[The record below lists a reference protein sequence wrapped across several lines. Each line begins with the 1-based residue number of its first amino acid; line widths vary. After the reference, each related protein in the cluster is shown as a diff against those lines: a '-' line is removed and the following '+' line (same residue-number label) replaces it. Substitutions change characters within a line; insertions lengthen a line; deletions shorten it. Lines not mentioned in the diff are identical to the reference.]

1 MSSKIV
7 VDNSEVD
14 RLLNG
19 LDLFSK
25 QQCLYKALMKTGDEI
40 VKMGRTALSSTGA
53 RIDPKQLTGIKKK
66 GDNVVNSVYVTIN
79 KHPLNHLFEGGTKPR
94 QYTQRQGIALKK
106 PHSTGAMKSYNFF
119 GTALEQNA
127 QKIEELI
134 EQNITQQLNAL
145 ID

>member
-1 MSSKIV
+1 MNSIR
-7 VDNSEVD
+7 VDKSEVD
-14 RLLNG
+14 RLLNE

-25 QQCLYKALMKTGDEI
+25 QQCLYKALMKTGDNI
-40 VKMGRTALSSTGA
+40 VAMGRTALENTGA
-53 RIDPKQLTGIKKK
+53 KINPKQLSGIKKR

-79 KHPLNHLFEGGTKPR
+79 KHPLNHFFEGGTKER
-94 QYTQRQGIALKK
+94 FYTQRNGIALRK
-106 PHSTGAMKSYNFF
+106 PHSTGAMRSYNFF
-119 GTALEQNA
+119 GTALEQNS

>member
-1 MSSKIV
+1 MNNIKI
-7 VDNSEVD
+7 DKSEVD
-14 RLLNG
+14 RLLND

-25 QQCLYKALMKTGDEI
+25 QQCLYKALMKTGDSI
-40 VKMGRTALSSTGA
+40 VKMGRNALTATGA
-53 RIDPKQLTGIKKK
+53 NINPKQLSGIKKK

-79 KHPLNHLFEGGTKPR
+79 KHPLNHFFEGGTKPR
-94 QYTQRQGIALKK
+94 AYTQRQGIALKK
-106 PHSTGAMKSYNFF
+106 PHSTGAMRSYNFF

-134 EQNITQQLNAL
+134 EQNITQQLNQI

>member
-1 MSSKIV
+1 MNNIKI
-7 VDNSEVD
+7 DKSEVD
-14 RLLNG
+14 RLLND

-25 QQCLYKALMKTGDEI
+25 QQCLYKALMKVGDEI
-40 VKMGRTALSSTGA
+40 VKMGRSALSSTGA
-53 RIDPKQLTGIKKK
+53 KIDPKQLSGIKKK

-94 QYTQRQGIALKK
+94 QYTQLKGITLKK
-106 PHSTGAMKSYNFF
+106 PHSTGAMRSYNFF
-119 GTALEQNA
+119 GSALEQNA

-134 EQNITQQLNAL
+134 EQNITIQLNQL

>member
-1 MSSKIV
+1 MNSVV
-7 VDNSEVD
+7 VDKSEVD
-14 RLLNG
+14 RLLAE

-25 QQCLYKALMKTGDEI
+25 QQCLYKALMKVGDEI
-40 VKMGRTALSSTGA
+40 VKIGRNALSSTGA
-53 RIDPKQLTGIKKK
+53 KIYPKQLTGIKKK

-119 GTALEQNA
+119 GQALEQNA

-134 EQNITQQLNAL
+134 EQNITLQLNAL
-145 ID
+145 TD

>member
-1 MSSKIV
+1 MNSVV
-7 VDNSEVD
+7 VDKSEVD
-14 RLLNG
+14 RLLNE

-25 QQCLYKALMKTGDEI
+25 QQCLYKALMKVGDEI
-40 VKMGRTALSSTGA
+40 VKMGRNALSSTGA
-53 RIDPKQLTGIKKK
+53 KIDPKQLTGIKKK

-79 KHPLNHLFEGGTKPR
+79 KHPLNHFFEGGTKQR

-106 PHSTGAMKSYNFF
+106 PHSTGAMRPYYFF
-119 GTALEQNA
+119 GSTLEQNA

>member
-1 MSSKIV
+1 MNNIK
-7 VDNSEVD
+7 VDKSEVD
-14 RLLNG
+14 RLLDE

-25 QQCLYKALMKTGDEI
+25 QQCLYKALMKVGDEI
-40 VKMGRTALSSTGA
+40 VKMGRYALNSTGA
-53 RIDPKQLTGIKKK
+53 KIDPKQLSGIKKR
-66 GDNVVNSVYVTIN
+66 GENVTNSVYVTIN

-94 QYTQRQGIALKK
+94 AYTQLKGTTLRK

-119 GTALEQNA
+119 GSALEQNA

-145 ID
+145 TD

>member
-7 VDNSEVD
+7 VDKSEVD
-14 RLLNG
+14 RLLND

-25 QQCLYKALMKTGDEI
+25 QQCLYKALMKVGDEI
-40 VKMGRTALSSTGA
+40 VKMGRTALTASGA
-53 RIDPKQLTGIKKK
+53 KIDPKQLQGIKKR
-66 GDNVVNSVYVTIN
+66 GENVTNSVYVTIN

-94 QYTQRQGIALKK
+94 AYTQLKGTTLRK
-106 PHSTGAMKSYNFF
+106 PHSTGAMRSYNFF

-134 EQNITQQLNAL
+134 EQNITIQLNAL
-145 ID
+145 TD

>member
-1 MSSKIV
+1 MNSVV
-7 VDNSEVD
+7 VDKSEVD
-14 RLLNG
+14 RLLAE

-25 QQCLYKALMKTGDEI
+25 QQCLYKALMKVGDEI
-40 VKMGRTALSSTGA
+40 VKMGRSALSSTGA
-53 RIDPKQLTGIKKK
+53 KIDPKQLTGIKKK

-94 QYTQRQGIALKK
+94 QYTQRQGITLKK

-134 EQNITQQLNAL
+134 EQNITTQLNQ
-145 ID
+145 IVN

>member
-1 MSSKIV
+1 MSKIV
-7 VDNSEVD
+7 VDKSEVD
-14 RLLNG
+14 RLLNE

-25 QQCLYKALMKTGDEI
+25 QQCLYKALMKVGDEI
-40 VKMGRTALSSTGA
+40 VKMGKSALSSTGA
-53 RIDPKQLTGIKKK
+53 KIDPKQLSGIKKR
-66 GDNVVNSVYVTIN
+66 GDNVVNSVYVTID

-94 QYTQRQGIALKK
+94 AYTQRQGITLRK

-119 GTALEQNA
+119 GTALEQNT

-134 EQNITQQLNAL
+134 EQNITTQLNAL

>member
-1 MSSKIV
+1 MNSVV
-7 VDNSEVD
+7 VDKSEVD
-14 RLLNG
+14 RLLNE

-25 QQCLYKALMKTGDEI
+25 QQCLYKALMKVGDSI
-40 VKMGRTALSSTGA
+40 VAMGRTALENTAA
-53 RIDPKQLTGIKKK
+53 RINPKQLSGIKKR

-79 KHPLNHLFEGGTKPR
+79 KHPLNHFFEGGTKER
-94 QYTQRQGIALKK
+94 FYTQRQGITLRK
-106 PHSTGAMKSYNFF
+106 PHSTGAMRSYNFF
-119 GTALEQNA
+119 GTALEQNS

>member
-1 MSSKIV
+1 MNNIK
-7 VDNSEVD
+7 VDKHEVD
-14 RLLNG
+14 RLLAE

-25 QQCLYKALMKTGDEI
+25 QQCLYKALMKTGDSI
-40 VKMGRTALSSTGA
+40 VQMGRTALTATGA
-53 RIDPKQLTGIKKK
+53 KIDQKQLSGIKKK

-94 QYTQRQGIALKK
+94 QYTQLRGTTLRK
-106 PHSTGAMKSYNFF
+106 PHSTGAMRSYNFF

-145 ID
+145 TD

>member
-1 MSSKIV
+1 MNNIKI
-7 VDNSEVD
+7 DKSEVD
-14 RLLNG
+14 RLLNE

-25 QQCLYKALMKTGDEI
+25 QQCLYKALLKVGDEI
-40 VKMGRTALSSTGA
+40 VKIGRNALSSTGA
-53 RIDPKQLTGIKKK
+53 KIDPKQLSGIKKR
-66 GDNVVNSVYVTIN
+66 GENVTNSVYVTIN

-94 QYTQRQGIALKK
+94 QYTQLKGTTLRK
-106 PHSTGAMKSYNFF
+106 PHSTGAMRSYNFF

-134 EQNITQQLNAL
+134 EQNITQQINAL

>member
-1 MSSKIV
+1 MNKIV
-7 VDNSEVD
+7 VDKHEVD
-14 RLLNG
+14 RLLAE

-25 QQCLYKALMKTGDEI
+25 QQCLYKALMKVGDEI
-40 VKMGRTALSSTGA
+40 VKMGRSALSSTGA
-53 RIDPKQLTGIKKK
+53 KIDPKQLTGIKKK

-94 QYTQRQGIALKK
+94 QYTQLKGTTLRK
-106 PHSTGAMKSYNFF
+106 PHSTGAMRSYNFF
-119 GTALEQNA
+119 GSTLEQNA

-145 ID
+145 TD

>member
-1 MSSKIV
+1 MNSVV

-14 RLLNG
+14 RLLNE

-25 QQCLYKALMKTGDEI
+25 QQCLYKALMKVGDEI
-40 VKMGRTALSSTGA
+40 VKMGRNALSSTGA
-53 RIDPKQLTGIKKK
+53 KIDPKQLTGIKKK

-94 QYTQRQGIALKK
+94 AYTQRQGIALKK
-106 PHSTGAMKSYNFF
+106 PHSTGAMRSYNFF

-134 EQNITQQLNAL
+134 EQNITTQLNQ
-145 ID
+145 IVN

>member
-1 MSSKIV
+1 MNSVV
-7 VDNSEVD
+7 VDKSEVD
-14 RLLNG
+14 RLLND

-25 QQCLYKALMKTGDEI
+25 QQCLYKALMKVGDEI
-40 VKMGRTALSSTGA
+40 VKMGRNALSSTGA

-94 QYTQRQGIALKK
+94 QYTQLRGTTLRK
-106 PHSTGAMKSYNFF
+106 PHSTGAMRSYNFF
-119 GTALEQNA
+119 GSALEQNA

-134 EQNITQQLNAL
+134 EQNITTQLNAL
-145 ID
+145 TD